1 MARSLILL
9 FVSFIIPCIHSLS
22 ELSTAGLETE
32 LQKFVGN
39 STALSRLV
47 DVHPY
52 ENGTFIP
59 LQICYELFGRSFTPY
74 HSKRE
79 LQTLTIWWFPLIV
92 LVGNMYMPRFTSLSL
107 DIRHFLAVTGHL
119 LADPV
124 DTIWSLL
131 CKLDVL
137 VYSYEGVRSIDPGL
151 NDKDVRRLATILV
164 ALHDHPDTRSTSRD
178 TVRHLIQEFRCHP
191 SSVRRAAERLT
202 DLRVNNTRRAAI
214 AIGAYIATVGGALVR
229 SLNEVEAPINLLQIV
244 ALRQLYYWLLPA
256 IVLSCMAG
264 GFPSSKTSRAVL
276 EDNYLAE
283 VLSLGNQ
290 QLQPWN
296 GGTYSLAVDRR
307 MDSRKAW
314 LLILAYAAVSSA
326 WAFAFATSWIS
337 PTPGLKC
344 GGILQLLFLGIWIGN
359 NCLNW
364 GLYKSFKPTR
374 DHDFKRCWKW
384 VMIKDI
390 TLSIGMSVV
399 LFVVFKGAILLFTA

>member
-1 MARSLILL
+1 
-9 FVSFIIPCIHSLS
+9 
-22 ELSTAGLETE
+22 
-32 LQKFVGN
+32 
-39 STALSRLV
+39 
-47 DVHPY
+47 
-52 ENGTFIP
+52 
-59 LQICYELFGRSFTPY
+59 
-74 HSKRE
+74 
-79 LQTLTIWWFPLIV
+79 
-92 LVGNMYMPRFTSLSL
+92 
-107 DIRHFLAVTGHL
+107 
-119 LADPV
+119 
-124 DTIWSLL
+124 
-131 CKLDVL
+131 
-137 VYSYEGVRSIDPGL
+137 
-151 NDKDVRRLATILV
+151 
-164 ALHDHPDTRSTSRD
+164 
-178 TVRHLIQEFRCHP
+178 
-191 SSVRRAAERLT
+191 
-202 DLRVNNTRRAAI
+202 
-214 AIGAYIATVGGALVR
+214 
-229 SLNEVEAPINLLQIV
+229 
-244 ALRQLYYWLLPA
+244 
-256 IVLSCMAG
+256 MAG

-326 WAFAFATSWIS
+326 WAFAFASSWIS

-364 GLYKSFKPTR
+364 GLYKLFIPTR

-399 LFVVFKGAILLFTA
+399 LFVVFQGAILLFSA